1 MDTDNRSSL
10 ARQWRLLQLLQP
22 APHYRTV
29 KELAQTL
36 AAESYKGGYSNHR
49 AGSERPVAAV
59 PHREQ

>member
-36 AAESYKGGYSNHR
+36 AAESYKGVLEPSSGI
-49 AGSERPVAAV
+49 
-59 PHREQ
+59 